1 MNKVE
6 LEFQVLN
13 NKLEKLF
20 ERLSGFNNEQLN
32 QKVFEG
38 KWSINENIY
47 HLIIAEKVT
56 EKYIRTKTSYPE
68 TLVNV
73 NILSRMKSFIL
84 ESFLK
89 LGVSYKGPAIVTE
102 NFPEDFDI
110 DELKK
115 DWINSRKSFL
125 EYTQTLND
133 EILSKGILRHAIIGR
148 MDIYMTLHF
157 FKFHFDHHKKI
168 IHKLES
174 KL

>member
-1 MNKVE
+1 MNKVQ

-20 ERLSGFNNEQLN
+20 QKLSKYSNEDLN
-32 QKVFEG
+32 KKVVED

-47 HLIIAEKVT
+47 HLILAEKGT
-56 EKYIRTKTSYPE
+56 EKYIRTKTSYPD
-68 TLVNV
+68 TLVGV
-73 NILSRMKSFIL
+73 NILSRIKSFIL

-89 LGVSYKGPAIVTE
+89 LGVSYNGPAIVTE
-102 NFPEDFDI
+102 NFPDYFDFK
-110 DELKK
+110 ELKK
-115 DWINSRKSFL
+115 DWIDSRKSFL

-133 EILSKGILRHAIIGR
+133 EILSKGIFRHAIIGR

-157 FKFHFDHHKKI
+157 FKFHFNHHKKI

>member
-20 ERLSGFNNEQLN
+20 ERLSRFNNEQLN
-32 QKVFEG
+32 QKVIEG

-102 NFPEDFDI
+102 NFPEDFDF
-110 DELKK
+110 DDVGDACDGLSLNETLKK
-115 DWINSRKSFL
+115 RKL
-125 EYTQTLND
+125 IRITDILGRDIQEDGKEKIRLYIYND
-133 EILSKGILRHAIIGR
+133 GGVER
-148 MDIYMTLHF
+148 
-157 FKFHFDHHKKI
+157 KI
-168 IHKLES
+168 KLI
-174 KL
+174 K